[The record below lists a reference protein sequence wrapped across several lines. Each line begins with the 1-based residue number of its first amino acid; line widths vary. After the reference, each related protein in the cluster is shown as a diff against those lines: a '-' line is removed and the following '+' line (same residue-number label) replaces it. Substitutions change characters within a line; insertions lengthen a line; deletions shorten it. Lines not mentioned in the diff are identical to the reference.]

1 MHFCKATAGMISKTL
16 LLQAKPHKI
25 WFVSRKVHW
34 IFSYLLI
41 CRIIQIRESEN
52 LCEVYREDAVAA
64 YDHYSG
70 WINSSEITEY
80 MELSDSDVES
90 PSVLHRF
97 KDDVQDVLDYLDDE
111 PIPTCNAGFFEYD
124 LAEWSKSPKYYDN
137 QLESLCSDAVKS
149 EIELIN
155 VIEKYCA

>member
-1 MHFCKATAGMISKTL
+1 MQQFYKIYKLNPANKSKKEKTIQNFPLWTVTIFDRFLSFFRHKAETHEKIV
-16 LLQAKPHKI
+16 AK
-25 WFVSRKVHW
+25 
-34 IFSYLLI
+34 
-41 CRIIQIRESEN
+41 
-52 LCEVYREDAVAA
+52 VAA
-64 YDHYSG
+64 HQTG
-70 WINSSEITEY
+70 TAER
-80 MELSDSDVES
+80 ES

-155 VIEKYCA
+155 VIEK